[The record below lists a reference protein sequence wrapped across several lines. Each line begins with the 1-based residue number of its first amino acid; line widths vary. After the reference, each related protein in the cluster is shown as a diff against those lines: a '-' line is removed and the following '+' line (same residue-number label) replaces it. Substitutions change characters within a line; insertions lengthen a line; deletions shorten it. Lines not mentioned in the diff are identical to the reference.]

1 MMGDH
6 DQDPN
11 ALQRGTNGVSNYPAE
26 PSQPPEPSHERS
38 DSSELAIMKRRA
50 EYAEAQVQTLKSNHF
65 ANHASR
71 LIADLADECRGT
83 EAHFSLGAKYS
94 INDVA
99 KGLHAEAKIRT
110 MRSEHCMADARA
122 LVAEDDKRHINEE
135 LDKAK
140 TGLDMTKT
148 RLNITETHLDWS
160 QAHLKMTKAH
170 LSEERK
176 AASDLRENLR
186 EMRKATQALSEEN
199 QTLYQA
205 VMDARDQAE
214 SDREDIDELRNFAWM
229 LLERV
234 GRLEATQPGVYRQIR
249 DTNN

>member
-1 MMGDH
+1 MGDY

-11 ALQRGTNGVSNYPAE
+11 ALQRGTE
-26 PSQPPEPSHERS
+26 PSQPMSQGQSPEPSHERP
-38 DSSELAIMKRRA
+38 DYSELAIMKRRA

-71 LIADLADECRGT
+71 LIADLADERRGA

-94 INDVA
+94 INDLA
-99 KGLHAEAKIRT
+99 KGLHAEAEIRT
-110 MRSEHCMADARA
+110 LRSELCMAEARA
-122 LVAEDDKRHINEE
+122 LVSEDYKRHMNEE

-160 QAHLKMTKAH
+160 QAHLKLTKAH

-199 QTLYQA
+199 QTLYEE

-214 SDREDIDELRNFAWM
+214 SDREDIDEVRNFAWM

-234 GRLEATQPGVYRQIR
+234 RRLEATRPGMYRRIR
-249 DTNN
+249 DTNS